1 METGLAADILLWDR
15 WKQGDMLAFEEI
27 VKTHTA
33 RLLAVATRLTRD
45 ANESEDVV
53 QETFL
58 AVWRSPSGFDGRSL
72 LSTWLHRV
80 TVNAALARLRRR
92 SRRWEVPM
100 DQAFPPIGGE
110 SHLDIPDHSEALAAE
125 QAGLREEVWAAVN
138 GLQEEQRVVV
148 VLRDVEE
155 MPSKEV
161 ASTLGISDATVRQRL
176 HRARQILADRLRPEL
191 RTSVA
196 LTCGGRLDLLMDH
209 LDGTLEAAWFD
220 PVQQHLADCMTCTH
234 LAEDVQGILTSIRA
248 SAPTASVVRSQALVN
263 LIIKTLRA
271 TGDGA

>member
-100 DQAFPPIGGE
+100 DQAFPP
-110 SHLDIPDHSEALAAE
+110 
-125 QAGLREEVWAAVN
+125 
-138 GLQEEQRVVV
+138 
-148 VLRDVEE
+148 RD
-155 MPSKEV
+155 P
-161 ASTLGISDATVRQRL
+161 
-176 HRARQILADRLRPEL
+176 
-191 RTSVA
+191 
-196 LTCGGRLDLLMDH
+196 
-209 LDGTLEAAWFD
+209 
-220 PVQQHLADCMTCTH
+220 
-234 LAEDVQGILTSIRA
+234 
-248 SAPTASVVRSQALVN
+248 
-263 LIIKTLRA
+263 
-271 TGDGA
+271 